1 MVQSTGFSSSHYPA
15 SNVLIL
21 GQEDT
26 LVNQRFNYW
35 LGENNKTTG
44 QGFTLKLDDCARMI
58 AGCQIKNK
66 GKGSILA
73 TSSVTATRGF
83 KILGSKN
90 KTGPWEILVED
101 ELIDT
106 RGGKP
111 AALLNFSFEKPVEI
125 QFIKFELVSY
135 WGLGGG
141 LQYFAAIPGE
151 ATTTSTT
158 TTIAT
163 TTGTTTTTTI
173 TTKTTIGDVTSM
185 YSK

>member
-66 GKGSILA
+66 GKGLDNNRA
-73 TSSVTATRGF
+73 TKGF
-83 KILGSKN
+83 KVSGS
-90 KTGPWEILVED
+90 
-101 ELIDT
+101 
-106 RGGKP
+106 
-111 AALLNFSFEKPVEI
+111 
-125 QFIKFELVSY
+125 
-135 WGLGGG
+135 
-141 LQYFAAIPGE
+141 
-151 ATTTSTT
+151 
-158 TTIAT
+158 
-163 TTGTTTTTTI
+163 
-173 TTKTTIGDVTSM
+173 
-185 YSK
+185 